1 MNKNVCKEVIRNAQR
16 ICKASEVLSD
26 ETIDNLAE
34 DLLNNDQLLEKSSS
48 VLNLSVVSQT
58 RRAVIMGIGF
68 ALLYQ
73 GLYVIVDQTTK
84 AANSNEE
91 EDEDSEDESEDED
104 SGVEED

>member
-48 VLNLSVVSQT
+48 VLNYVVSQT